1 MKDILINEYSK
12 ISSGLI
18 DLSRAVRNYATALPE
33 KLNAMEA
40 IYLSNNPIYSDTE
53 IRRMKYFR
61 EAFSYKF
68 QLSTLYLEEL
78 WSLTHIG
85 DYQITLKDVLGNIFD
100 THQFVNDGLLL
111 PSFVFEGFIVQGSTF
126 LDFYMLYMCSIFKID
141 ETKRLNGKKFL
152 NALELVVDD
161 PYRDRAQKVRQY
173 FEENVFGERE
183 NKTIITNN
191 WGELLRR
198 LRNSIVH
205 RDILIPDFENNVTL
219 LEKIIGQWTENDV
232 DLPCSRFSQDVQNVI
247 FYLITTL
254 AGIVYDLEWKPG
266 PYKPGMWG
274 Y

>member
-111 PSFVFEGFIVQGSTF
+111 PSFVFEGEIAGVG
-126 LDFYMLYMCSIFKID
+126 
-141 ETKRLNGKKFL
+141 
-152 NALELVVDD
+152 
-161 PYRDRAQKVRQY
+161 
-173 FEENVFGERE
+173 
-183 NKTIITNN
+183 
-191 WGELLRR
+191 
-198 LRNSIVH
+198 IVH
-205 RDILIPDFENNVTL
+205 VYIVNMSDQGLHVIENGLSKL
-219 LEKIIGQWTENDV
+219 LMG
-232 DLPCSRFSQDVQNVI
+232 S
-247 FYLITTL
+247 
-254 AGIVYDLEWKPG
+254 
-266 PYKPGMWG
+266 
-274 Y
+274 